1 MMRRLHRTRHANS
14 MYICTDTDIK
24 YGQLDKQ
31 DWDAVYVQLSQ
42 RNEFSMSFLAKEIL
56 PKFLNS
62 KLGFA
67 LINILHMRE
76 EDGLNGI
83 NGQIMPHTA
92 KGLRTVAYGIN
103 EKSESFW
110 FEMFKVLSEEL
121 PLGTYAQCLHAHP
134 HDTHCTDATPM

>member
-1 MMRRLHRTRHANS
+1 MMRRLHKTRTANC
-14 MYICTDTDIK
+14 MYICTQTEIK

-31 DWDAVYVQLSQ
+31 DWDALFMHLTQ
-42 RNEFSMSFLAKEIL
+42 RNDFSISFLAKEIL

-76 EDGLNGI
+76 EDGLNPATGT
-83 NGQIMPHTA
+83 NSQKMPHTA

-103 EKSESFW
+103 EKDESFW
-110 FEMFKVLSEEL
+110 FEMFKVLSEAL
-121 PLGTYAQCLHAHP
+121 PLGTHSAPITLNTVQC
-134 HDTHCTDATPM
+134 DVV